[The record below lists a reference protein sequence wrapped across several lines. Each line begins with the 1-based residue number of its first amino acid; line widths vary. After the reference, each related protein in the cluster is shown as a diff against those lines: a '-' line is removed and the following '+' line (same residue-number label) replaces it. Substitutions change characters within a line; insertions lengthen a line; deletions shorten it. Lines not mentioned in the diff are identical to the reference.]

1 MHSSAVCNLFS
12 KRWSGSI
19 CEHLGVKAGF
29 REILKYIVSSTSAKC
44 SVTKSQRT
52 VNEKNMICCSLS
64 SPPHIQLWC
73 AQHGRWITANLGSQI
88 KTVDACRARSQ
99 KADQE
104 RRIQQK
110 DYVIIKYMPQ
120 IKPQEKCTGFCC
132 TFGFGYG
139 STPQKADPISHPLS
153 WNRVIFMEVEIYLGI
168 TKSLIH
174 FEIFISWETWFK
186 WAVNKTLIIFS
197 SS

>member
-64 SPPHIQLWC
+64 SPPPYPAMMCATREVNHCKSGVSNKDSWCMQSQVTESRPGKKNTTEGLCHHKVYAPNKATGKVYWFLLYFWLWLWF
-73 AQHGRWITANLGSQI
+73 HTTKGW
-88 KTVDACRARSQ
+88 
-99 KADQE
+99 
-104 RRIQQK
+104 
-110 DYVIIKYMPQ
+110 
-120 IKPQEKCTGFCC
+120 
-132 TFGFGYG
+132 
-139 STPQKADPISHPLS
+139 SHFPSFVL
-153 WNRVIFMEVEIYLGI
+153 E
-168 TKSLIH
+168 
-174 FEIFISWETWFK
+174 
-186 WAVNKTLIIFS
+186 
-197 SS
+197 